1 MSAEYHDILDESVYN
16 ARSGTSAPC
25 HFFVG
30 MRFYLVDAF
39 TDEPFRGNPAGV
51 CIIEEYPR
59 PSSMQKL
66 AAYHDWSE
74 ISFVKHLT
82 ENNFYIRWFS
92 PMDEAPLCGHAT
104 LATAHI
110 LFTNKLTS
118 CNSIFFEYNSGTIM
132 VELNE
137 TGSITLSFEI
147 RPVYKCNRIPFFSL
161 EQLIGIEKCIEV
173 LRDDLIYV
181 VVLNSADD
189 VARAVPNFE
198 AIKKIDAR
206 AVAITGIGSGDFDFS
221 SRYFAPKVGIYEDPV
236 CGSMHCRLAYYW
248 KSVLGKS
255 KFRAY
260 QASRRTG
267 ILDIEI
273 IGEVVR
279 ITGKAVTICELK
291 TLSESNFLSRN

>member
-1 MSAEYHDILDESVYN
+1 
-16 ARSGTSAPC
+16 
-25 HFFVG
+25 

-51 CIIEEYPR
+51 CIVEEYPR
-59 PSSMQKL
+59 SSSMQKL

-82 ENNFYIRWFS
+82 ENKFYIRWFS

-104 LATAHI
+104 LAAAHI
-110 LFTNKLTS
+110 LFTNNLTS

-132 VELNE
+132 AELNE
-137 TGSITLSFEI
+137 TGSITLSFAI
-147 RPVYKCNRIPFFSL
+147 RPVYRCNSLDPPPQTPLSSPLLSSPLLCSVSPSNRSDCGSCGGGLIPFFSL
-161 EQLIGIEKCIEV
+161 EQLIGIERCIEV

-181 VVLNSADD
+181 VVLNSAED

-279 ITGKAVTICELK
+279 ITGKAVTICNLK
-291 TLSESNFLSRN
+291 MP